1 MIWDRVDHFL
11 SLSVTLLQPFLTLA
25 TSQTNVRNA
34 PLPESFRLCSFSCL
48 ELFSSQS
55 YLYFIQVWAQI
66 STPQRNLTEHP
77 ILLFCLP
84 LHHVVLFHCHLL
96 LLNLNLQP
104 LLHFFIICFG
114 DLNVGS
120 MWAVAALFTSVP
132 QSLEQCLNIAGS
144 QKFVLTDND
153 DDEDSHRNPKFFT
166 TVPLQW
172 CEHTDQYMCLVLK
185 FKMYTSF
192 SYWAMRKYFNLPI
205 TAKGLSYKT
214 QRIYSSSILFTNA
227 SAD

>member
-1 MIWDRVDHFL
+1 MIWDWVDHFL

-25 TSQTNVRNA
+25 TSQTNVPNV
-34 PLPESFRLCSFSCL
+34 PLPESFCLCSSSCL

-104 LLHFFIICFG
+104 LLHFFHYLFWWLECRIH
-114 DLNVGS
+114 VSSGS
-120 MWAVAALFTSVP
+120 
-132 QSLEQCLNIAGS
+132 
-144 QKFVLTDND
+144 FVHLCAP
-153 DDEDSHRNPKFFT
+153 EPR
-166 TVPLQW
+166 TVPEHSRFSEICVNRQW
-172 CEHTDQYMCLVLK
+172 WRWRQ
-185 FKMYTSF
+185 S
-192 SYWAMRKYFNLPI
+192 
-205 TAKGLSYKT
+205 
-214 QRIYSSSILFTNA
+214 
-227 SAD
+227 